1 MNNKSEYWGPQ
12 YWFFLHTITEIYP
25 KYPNDVTRKK
35 YYDLISN
42 MPLFIPEEKI
52 GNSFAELLDKY
63 PVSPYLDNRDSFRK
77 WMHFIHNKI
86 NQKLDK
92 KEISYANSRKIYMEN
107 FIPKPV
113 YVSKKLK
120 INKNYIYSGLIM
132 SSFLVILFT
141 L

>member
-1 MNNKSEYWGPQ
+1 MNNKSEYWGPH

-42 MPLFIPEEKI
+42 IPLFIPEEKI

-92 KEISYANSRKIYMEN
+92 KEISYANSRKKYMEN
-107 FIPKPV
+107 FVPKPV

-120 INKNYIYSGLIM
+120 IKKNYIYSGLIM